1 MATLRYDCGVY
12 GVAGATRIGGRHES
26 SIHCS
31 VRSLDIDCLWYFGE
45 RRDAGCD
52 LDCGVQWHSSTDC
65 DLATGLQSNAPRIW
79 TGVAT
84 DVPISDFVAYAPV
97 GNVTSITYY
106 NSAAI
111 PLTFSTVP
119 FGGIIFAGPQAYTGS
134 EAAPQFAPGAFFGLF
149 EGDSAVPSLLI
160 FSIPEPSTWS

>member
-1 MATLRYDCGVY
+1 MAQQYRLRPGNR
-12 GVAGATRIGGRHES
+12 TPIQRPS
-26 SIHCS
+26 
-31 VRSLDIDCLWYFGE
+31 
-45 RRDAGCD
+45 D
-52 LDCGVQWHSSTDC
+52 LDRRSYRRSDLCG
-65 DLATGLQSNAPRIW
+65 L
-79 TGVAT
+79 
-84 DVPISDFVAYAPV
+84 YAPV